1 LLLKT
6 LSEIDF
12 YLVTDAKLSKKGIV
26 SDVKNAVNAGC
37 KIVQYREKN
46 KSTKDMINEAEQI
59 KKACE
64 GKAVFLVDDEI
75 DVALAVDADGVH
87 IGQDDISIVT
97 ARGLLGKDKIIGL
110 TVHDEKEAIAAEKN
124 GANYIGLAPIFET
137 DTKKDTK
144 KPCGI
149 GMIERVRNEVHLPI
163 VAIGG
168 ITKDNIK
175 DVMRAGA
182 DSVVAIAPVVGSDNV
197 YEEVTNFIRIIKE
210 NKLR

>member
-1 LLLKT
+1 LKT

-12 YLVTDAKLSKKGIV
+12 YLVTDAKLSKKGII
-26 SDVKNAVNAGC
+26 SDVKNSVNAGC
-37 KIVQYREKN
+37 KIIQYREKN
-46 KSTKDMINEAEQI
+46 KSTKDMIDEAELI
-59 KKACE
+59 MKACE
-64 GKAVFLVDDEI
+64 GKAVFLVDDKI

-87 IGQDDISIVT
+87 IGQEDISIVA
-97 ARGLLGKDKIIGL
+97 ARELLGKDKIIGL
-110 TVHDEKEAIAAEKN
+110 TVHDEKEAIEAEKN

-137 DTKKDTK
+137 DTKKDAK
-144 KPCGI
+144 KPCGV

-197 YEEVTNFIRIIKE
+197 YEEVTNFIKIIKE